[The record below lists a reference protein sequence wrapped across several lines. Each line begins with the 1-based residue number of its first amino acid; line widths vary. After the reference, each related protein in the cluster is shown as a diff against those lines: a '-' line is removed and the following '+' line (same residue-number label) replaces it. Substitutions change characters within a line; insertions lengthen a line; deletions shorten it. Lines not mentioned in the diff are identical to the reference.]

1 MRELIISNSLSCIFG
16 DKFEIFQKYVADG
29 DRLKNKGNE
38 KKIRYMYSKEFSV
51 KTLCHQIVKFTL
63 LCGLT
68 IDSIVQ
74 NFFFPEALT
83 KKSKTN
89 AYMGHLL

>member
-1 MRELIISNSLSCIFG
+1 MPAGGSAWILQLGRIYAGHAKVVLRIGIM
-16 DKFEIFQKYVADG
+16 ADSTVKQEVSHETYTVVWT
-29 DRLKNKGNE
+29 DYRF
-38 KKIRYMYSKEFSV
+38 YSS
-51 KTLCHQIVKFTL
+51 
-63 LCGLT
+63 
-68 IDSIVQ
+68 

>member
-1 MRELIISNSLSCIFG
+1 MKLTFTA
-16 DKFEIFQKYVADG
+16 K
-29 DRLKNKGNE
+29 NE
-38 KKIRYMYSKEFSV
+38 KNLIWIFCLLNQIA
-51 KTLCHQIVKFTL
+51 LCATL

-83 KKSKTN
+83 KKSKTH
-89 AYMGHLL
+89 AYMGHLQ